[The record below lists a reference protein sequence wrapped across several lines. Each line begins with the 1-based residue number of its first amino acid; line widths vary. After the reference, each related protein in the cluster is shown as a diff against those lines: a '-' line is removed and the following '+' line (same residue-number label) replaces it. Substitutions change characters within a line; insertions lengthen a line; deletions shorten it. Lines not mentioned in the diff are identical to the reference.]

1 MSEEIE
7 KGKDKWMNAIVEIIK
22 YTNSGISGTEPEEND
37 IKCFLREIQ
46 KGDLKSAF
54 LRMPLVIWMTCENG
68 DLQEKFSNLFI
79 EAIKDDENTE
89 IVIDFATRSVERAI
103 FDGMDIYGQANGAF
117 FLECLKQMSLQ
128 FLQKER

>member
-1 MSEEIE
+1 
-7 KGKDKWMNAIVEIIK
+7 
-22 YTNSGISGTEPEEND
+22 
-37 IKCFLREIQ
+37 
-46 KGDLKSAF
+46 
-54 LRMPLVIWMTCENG
+54 MTCENG